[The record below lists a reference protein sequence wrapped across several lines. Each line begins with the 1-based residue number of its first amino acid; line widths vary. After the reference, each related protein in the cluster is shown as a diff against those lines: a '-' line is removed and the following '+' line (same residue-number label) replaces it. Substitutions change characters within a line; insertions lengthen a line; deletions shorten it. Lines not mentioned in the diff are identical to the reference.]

1 MTKEEAN
8 TKLKMMENLANEI
21 AKLKEALTQVDT
33 CDDYLFDTLE
43 EIQSNETSFE
53 EAWLSLEEY
62 YDDDDEEIT
71 VDTPAISINDF
82 GYITVN
88 QPVDGGTLSVS
99 ICHGDYGTPQADIMY
114 VTDNGYE
121 HELAFAEIKR
131 GVLAEIKDKPADNRD
146 IDLYVYPNT
155 NDDKRVDYNYK
166 YEELASDD

>member
-1 MTKEEAN
+1 MTKEEAKS
-8 TKLKMMENLANEI
+8 KLRLMENLANEI

-43 EIQSNETSFE
+43 EIQSNETSFK

-99 ICHGDYGTPQADIMY
+99 ICHSDYGTPQADIIY
-114 VTDNGYE
+114 TADNNYE

-131 GVLAEIKDKPADNRD
+131 GPIAETKGKPADNKD
-146 IDLYVYPNT
+146 IDLYVYPTVYSENPIE
-155 NDDKRVDYNYK
+155 YNYEYK
-166 YEELASDD
+166 ELASDD